1 MKYLLLLLSLFF
13 GKQIIG
19 SDSLPINLD
28 ENPKLIIIRDVLAK
42 LVTKENFEA
51 SIKGILEDLTIEKFT
66 FEPERMGKLVSKIS
80 KMLENKIYLKA
91 IINDFTLMYFDHYKE
106 EINATTTL
114 KSFINLTAIKE
125 SNRFFKE
132 FLKGMYLELNNNSEN
147 EKK

>member
-91 IINDFTLMYFDHYKE
+91 IIYDFTLMYFDHYKE